1 MMKTLRGL
9 MAAGLIVCALPFS
22 GLAMAQ
28 TSYAANDRGGNLLN
42 FAARFFGGLVHPFH
56 IMEGLISG
64 TGNPQPVNVD
74 SSGNVSVN
82 PNCLASSSAPTYS
95 AGVNPLSCDLSGN
108 LRTSGG
114 GGGGGG
120 GGNVNLTGINGVTP
134 LAGAGATGTGSPRV
148 TTAQDATTLAGSA
161 PGTVGSS
168 SSYAVPVQGVAGG
181 VGVGVTGNQS
191 NASTGV
197 TGSANVPVVS
207 YNYVWNG
214 SSWIQWIGAVT
225 AAAGSHVDGWDET
238 QGLTTS
244 SATCASG
251 ATIAACQKQTDADIK
266 GSVPAGGATIGATGY
281 DPSVVPVTSA
291 SINVST
297 ATTTQIVALSSGKLI
312 YVSGGVVMAGGT
324 GNITFEYGTGT
335 ACATG
340 TTVLGG
346 AMPLVANV
354 GFIIPDKTY
363 VVPAGDALCV
373 LTSAA
378 VQYSGTVGY
387 VQK

>member
-1 MMKTLRGL
+1 MRLVRWALACTTALLLVSPAAADPAGSATGGNAGSQSWLGGCKYNAVAPTLVSGQQ
-9 MAAGLIVCALPFS
+9 AGLQCDV
-22 GLAMAQ
+22 
-28 TSYAANDRGGNLLN
+28 NGNL
-42 FAARFFGGLVHPFH
+42 AV
-56 IMEGLISG
+56 
-64 TGNPQPVNVD
+64 T
-74 SSGNVSVN
+74 
-82 PNCLASSSAPTYS
+82 
-95 AGVNPLSCDLSGN
+95 
-108 LRTSGG
+108 

-120 GGNVNLTGINGVTP
+120 GGNVNLTGINSVTP
-134 LAGAGATGTGSPRV
+134 LVGAGATGTGSLRITV
-148 TTAQDATTLAGSA
+148 AQDATTIAGSA
-161 PGTVGSS
+161 PGTAGTASTNV
-168 SSYAVPVQGVAGG
+168 VTVQGISGG
-181 VGVGVTGNQS
+181 VSQPV
-191 NASTGV
+191 AD
-197 TGSANVPVVS
+197 SALLSAV
-207 YNYVWNG
+207 NG
-214 SSWIQWIGAVT
+214 AT
-225 AAAGSHVDGWDET
+225 PAGS
-238 QGLTTS
+238 
-244 SATCASG
+244 
-251 ATIAACQKQTDADIK
+251 
-266 GSVPAGGATIGATGY
+266 ATIGATGY

-297 ATTTQIVALSSGKLI
+297 ATTTQIVALSSGKRI

-363 VVPAGDALCV
+363 VVPSGNALCV